1 MKTARIIKNIAVD
14 VCDDPLNKFHPTI
27 SAQFQQVPE
36 IVERGWVLDSSTGEW
51 SSPPIQEPVL
61 SPEVY
66 TKLSPLDFKM
76 CLTSAE
82 RIGIKAMVSTD
93 VTIADFYEIIEDP
106 RLTEVDMGL
115 QSVRDAVGYIF
126 AKLAESGVVASEDVA
141 LRVKQIVSGMR
152 L

>member
-1 MKTARIIKNIAVD
+1 
-14 VCDDPLNKFHPTI
+14 
-27 SAQFQQVPE
+27 
-36 IVERGWVLDSSTGEW
+36 
-51 SSPPIQEPVL
+51 
-61 SPEVY
+61 
-66 TKLSPLDFKM
+66 M